1 METEL
6 SAATLPAEST
16 PADDVKKLTSK
27 VRTDHHIW
35 GIYIFIVLISIVEL
49 FSASIQ
55 EVNHE
60 DIYGPIKRH
69 VMFLGIGLA
78 IMLVLQLVHYRRI
91 YSAIPLFVILSLGA
105 MVYVQ
110 FAGTKINGAERA
122 IDLGFATVLP
132 AEFLKLA
139 AALGVAWILGRSK
152 RQNGGRV
159 SLQGFI
165 TCVAFI
171 GVCCGILILQGLSNA
186 MLVAAIG
193 LSMMF
198 VGGVELKHFGV
209 GLGLMAL
216 VGICFLGYMTREKP
230 MEELTP
236 TEQRVYELN
245 KQDPDSVRAGI
256 ARGKTWKARVDRFFA
271 KDKHTAKITD
281 DNKQEQMSFIAQ
293 AHGGFFGVGP
303 GNSREN
309 ARLPLAFS
317 DYIFAIIVEE
327 LGLFTGLLLLF
338 SYLWLLGRA
347 AHLTMNFR
355 QTLPGIMVI
364 GCAFVIV
371 FQALYHIAIVTGAA
385 PVSGQPLPLISKGGT
400 CVLATSIA
408 LGVMLSVSRHAAR
421 YNDSVAVKQE
431 LSVLPENLQNDNPLT
446 AGKETKD

>member
-1 METEL
+1 MNDT
-6 SAATLPAEST
+6 ATILPDPAQGRSPAE
-16 PADDVKKLTSK
+16 DVRKLTSK
-27 VRTDHHIW
+27 IRTDKHIW
-35 GIYIFIVLISIVEL
+35 GIYIFIVLISVVEL

-60 DIYGPIKRH
+60 DIYGPVKRH
-69 VMFLGIGLA
+69 VMFLGGG
-78 IMLVLQLVHYRRI
+78 LVLMLALQFFHYRRI
-91 YSAIPLFVILSLGA
+91 YAAIPFYVALSFLA
-105 MVYVQ
+105 MLYVQ

-132 AEFLKLA
+132 PEFLKLA

-152 RQNGGRV
+152 LRNGGRV
-159 SLQGFI
+159 SWQGFVWC
-165 TCVAFI
+165 TVFI
-171 GVCCGILILQGLSNA
+171 GACCGILILQGLSNA
-186 MLVAAIG
+186 LLVGIIG
-193 LSMMF
+193 LSMML
-198 VGGVELKHFGV
+198 VGGVEWKHFGI
-209 GLGLMAL
+209 GAGLMCL
-216 VGICFLGYMTREKP
+216 IGICFIGYMTREQP
-230 MEELTP
+230 DEPLTAQ
-236 TEQRVYELN
+236 EMRVYELN
-245 KQDPDSVRAGI
+245 KQNPDSVRAGI
-256 ARGKTWKARVDRFFA
+256 ARGKTWKARIDRFFA
-271 KDKHTAKITD
+271 KNKHLAKITD

-293 AHGGFFGVGP
+293 AHGGLFGVGV

-327 LGLFTGLLLLF
+327 LGLFVGLLLLL

-371 FQALYHIAIVTGAA
+371 FQALYHMAIVTGAA

-400 CVLATSIA
+400 CVLSTSLA

-421 YNDSVAVKQE
+421 YNDSVAVRQE
-431 LSVLPENLQNDNPLT
+431 LSVLPEKLQSTNPLLR
-446 AGKETKD
+446 KES